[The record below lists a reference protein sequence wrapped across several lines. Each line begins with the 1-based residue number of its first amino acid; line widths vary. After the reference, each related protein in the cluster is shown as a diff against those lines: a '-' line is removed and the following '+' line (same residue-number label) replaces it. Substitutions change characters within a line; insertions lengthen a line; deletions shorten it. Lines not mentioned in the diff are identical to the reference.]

1 MKQCSNC
8 EQWIPDEYGYCPAC
22 GEHQPNMSQNIDA
35 EKEKGS
41 GTGCFYTII
50 ICIIILLLSGVGLY
64 LYNNGFF
71 SKTNSTMEDS
81 LISVVDSNLIEVGLP
96 DTLTLDGA
104 IYGKNIVT
112 IDVAISTSGNIEGRF
127 YDISKKMDYP
137 IVGQGDSK
145 TGNIILKI
153 KDKDLTLDLIPIG
166 NGSYDAKWST
176 STSEG
181 TSYFYAA
188 SGQHLSIKEEEIPEF
203 NPDSIFES
211 EDVVEAA
218 PVKSSM
224 KLEGKLDGEIAI
236 QMNLYDLEGGKGE
249 YYYVSQGSDK
259 KIKLKCKK
267 ESANQWR
274 LIEYGE
280 DGDIQGTFVGK
291 LEDGIFMG
299 RYVDKDGE
307 EYAVT
312 LFEQ

>member
-1 MKQCSNC
+1 
-8 EQWIPDEYGYCPAC
+8 
-22 GEHQPNMSQNIDA
+22 
-35 EKEKGS
+35 
-41 GTGCFYTII
+41 
-50 ICIIILLLSGVGLY
+50 
-64 LYNNGFF
+64 
-71 SKTNSTMEDS
+71 
-81 LISVVDSNLIEVGLP
+81 
-96 DTLTLDGA
+96 
-104 IYGKNIVT
+104 
-112 IDVAISTSGNIEGRF
+112 
-127 YDISKKMDYP
+127 
-137 IVGQGDSK
+137 
-145 TGNIILKI
+145 
-153 KDKDLTLDLIPIG
+153 
-166 NGSYDAKWST
+166 
-176 STSEG
+176 
-181 TSYFYAA
+181 
-188 SGQHLSIKEEEIPEF
+188 
-203 NPDSIFES
+203 
-211 EDVVEAA
+211 
-218 PVKSSM
+218 M